1 MVFQNFGLFPN
12 RTILENVAY
21 GLEIQKVGRR
31 ERIDKA
37 MRSIEVVGLKGWETK
52 FPNQLSGGMQQ
63 RAGLARALAV
73 DADILLMDEAF
84 SALDPLI
91 RREMQEE
98 LRQLQQ
104 KLHKTIVFVSHDLD
118 EAITLGG
125 RIVLMKDGQIV
136 QSGLPEEILLQP
148 ATEYVRRFVEHIDI
162 SSVVTVGRLVD
173 RHVPTLIPTQTITEA
188 LEAIARSASGV
199 AFVLDPSGRVI
210 GSVGQGVLQQPSRAS
225 QSVEHVMMTGIVRLP
240 AATTLNAALSVLVS
254 EPECV
259 AVVDADERLVG
270 ALTTRDALAA
280 LAGQHRREA
289 GETLKE
295 GAAEWSGQSRNSRS
309 TNYAIRPLPGLP
321 LTAPT

>member
-12 RTILENVAY
+12 RTIVENVAY
-21 GLEIQKVGRR
+21 GLEIQKVARR
-31 ERIDKA
+31 ERIEKA

-52 FPNQLSGGMQQ
+52 YPSQLSGGMQQ

-104 KLHKTIVFVSHDLD
+104 KLRKTIVFVSHDLD

-162 SSVVTVGRLVD
+162 SSVVSVGRLVD
-173 RHVPTLIPTQTITEA
+173 REVPRLLANQTIAEA
-188 LEAIARSASGV
+188 REAIVGSASEV
-199 AFVLDPSGRVI
+199 AFVVDAAGRAI
-210 GSVGQGVLQQPSRAS
+210 GAVSREDLLPSRNA
-225 QSVEHVMMTGIVRLP
+225 QSVTQVMRADIVRLP
-240 AATTLNAALSVLVS
+240 AATTLKAALSVLVS
-254 EPECV
+254 QPECV
-259 AVVDADERLVG
+259 AVVDADQRLVG
-270 ALTTRDALAA
+270 SLTTRDAVAA
-280 LAGQHRREA
+280 LAGRPRPAPE
-289 GETLKE
+289 ETLKE

-309 TNYAIRPLPGLP
+309 TSYATRPSPGLP
-321 LTAPT
+321 LTART